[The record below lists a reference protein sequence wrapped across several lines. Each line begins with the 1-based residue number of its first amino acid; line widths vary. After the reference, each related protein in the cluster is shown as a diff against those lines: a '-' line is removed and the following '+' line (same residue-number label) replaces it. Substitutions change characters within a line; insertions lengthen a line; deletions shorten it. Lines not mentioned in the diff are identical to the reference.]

1 MINVTLEME
10 GRIIA
15 CTDIDNYTTLEFT
28 TTLYK
33 GITNNIRVIE
43 LCISDG
49 KSIFSK
55 ASTHIDYKEKSEENL
70 KRLEETLKSVIEK
83 SGVNIGDGKMI
94 YIKKYL
100 SSMKEYFLDNGEYF
114 LDHNIFLSHSDLENS
129 YASFFNIESD
139 KSQVNNIIFEYPSG
153 ERKIIIL
160 VEPGDRL
167 VNDQV
172 KYVEKKK

>member
-15 CTDIDNYTTLEFT
+15 CTDIDNYTALEFT

-55 ASTHIDYKEKSEENL
+55 ASTYIDYKEESEENL
-70 KRLEETLKSVIEK
+70 KRLEETLKSVMEK

-100 SSMKEYFLDNGEYF
+100 SSVKEYFLDNGEYF